1 MKIDK
6 SVIGAKGC
14 EKMYD
19 KILAKIIWIIEK
31 ILMVLLGIAIAI
43 ISAQVFWRYV
53 LKDPL
58 NWSEQTARCLFIW
71 MMMLSVPVLFYRK
84 GAVAFDLIVD
94 SLPKKAQDIMRI
106 LVQLVIL
113 FFACFYL
120 KASIQL
126 CIQTG
131 SRILSGLEI
140 PMNMLY
146 TAPVVS
152 MTLLILVCIKQII
165 DYIVDFVK
173 AEEVE
178 S

>member
-1 MKIDK
+1 
-6 SVIGAKGC
+6 
-14 EKMYD
+14 MYN
-19 KILAKIIWIIEK
+19 KILAKIIWVIEK
-31 ILMVLLGIAIAI
+31 VLMVLLGIAIAI
-43 ISAQVFWRYV
+43 IAAQVFWRYV

-58 NWSEQTARCLFIW
+58 NWSEQTARCIFIW

-84 GAVAFDLIVD
+84 GAVAFDLILD
-94 SLPKKAQDIMRI
+94 SLPKKIQDVMRI

-120 KASIQL
+120 KASIEL

-131 SRILSGLEI
+131 NRILSGLEI

-152 MTLLILVCIKQII
+152 MILLILVSVKQII
-165 DYIVDFVK
+165 DYIVDLIKVK
-173 AEEVE
+173 EAE